1 LLIIATGLTK
11 NPLRAK
17 QFPLRAHKRG
27 WPWLFSGENAMKQA
41 WQFAVALGFACLTQM
56 PVGCGWAQGFPARP
70 VRLVV
75 PTSAGS
81 GFDVIGRIVAGGL
94 TEIFGQQVLVENRV
108 GAAANIGAEFV
119 ARAAPDGYTL
129 LEISATHV
137 VNRSLYA
144 NLPYDLVRDF
154 APVTQLAASPS
165 VVVVHPSLPVHS
177 IADLVRLARARPGAI
192 NYSST
197 GMGSATFLA
206 AELFK
211 AAAGVN
217 LVHVPYRGGGE
228 ALTAVVAGEVPVYFA
243 PFATAV
249 PQIRQKRIRPLAMTS
264 AARLAIFPEYPTV
277 AEAGYP
283 GYESSNWYGIVAPV
297 KTPREIIATIQAATV
312 EVLKKPAVSKRLA
325 DLGYIIVGDQP
336 EQFAAHIKSEIDKLG
351 RILRELRVPVE

>member
-1 LLIIATGLTK
+1 MKLARACAIA
-11 NPLRAK
+11 
-17 QFPLRAHKRG
+17 F
-27 WPWLFSGENAMKQA
+27 
-41 WQFAVALGFACLTQM
+41 GFACTVQLA
-56 PVGCGWAQGFPARP
+56 GGSGWAQSYPAKP

-94 TEIFGQQVLVENRV
+94 TDVFGQQVIVENRV

-119 ARAAPDGYTL
+119 ARAAADGYTL

-137 VNRSLYA
+137 VNRSLYR
-144 NLPYDLVRDF
+144 NLQYDLLRDF

-177 IADLVRLARARPGAI
+177 IAGLVKLAKARPGAM

-197 GMGSATFLA
+197 GIGSATFFA

-228 ALTAVVAGEVPVYFA
+228 ALTAVIAGEVPVYFA

-249 PQIRQKRIRPLAMTS
+249 PQIQQKRIRPLAMTS
-264 AARLAIFPEYPTV
+264 AARLSILPELPTV
-277 AEAGYP
+277 AESGYP

-297 KTPREIIATIQAATV
+297 KTPKEVIATVHAGVV
-312 EVLKKPAVSKRLA
+312 EVLKKPAISKRLA

-336 EQFAAHIKSEIDKLG
+336 EQFAAHINSEIDKLG